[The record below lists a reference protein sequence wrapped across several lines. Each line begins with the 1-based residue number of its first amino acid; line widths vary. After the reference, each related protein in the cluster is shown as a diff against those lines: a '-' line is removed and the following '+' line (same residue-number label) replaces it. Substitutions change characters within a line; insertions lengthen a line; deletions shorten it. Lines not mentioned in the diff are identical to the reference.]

1 MYAKSKNSADVAA
14 ACIQDVFLHH
24 CTSSCSENCTK
35 YSKWICYTCHR
46 KIISGNIPPE
56 AAANNMHLETVPK
69 ELSCLNSLEQHL
81 ISLHIPFMKVMA
93 LPKGGQKNIHGPVV
107 CVPSDLKKT
116 KMLPLKT
123 DENMLLRVKLK
134 RKLSYKGYY
143 EYQFMNP
150 VHLISALDYLK
161 QNNIWYEDIEINRDT
176 KSFDSNDVDEQDQVE
191 AFDDDGENQQI
202 AIDSCLQPVDIAQV
216 LDHYFDDV
224 FNIAPAEGNNPI
236 RMLQEPG
243 NEAKTFPWHFPSGKF
258 SFDETREKKINPSSI
273 LQ

>member
-1 MYAKSKNSADVAA
+1 
-14 ACIQDVFLHH
+14 
-24 CTSSCSENCTK
+24 
-35 YSKWICYTCHR
+35 
-46 KIISGNIPPE
+46 
-56 AAANNMHLETVPK
+56 
-69 ELSCLNSLEQHL
+69 
-81 ISLHIPFMKVMA
+81 MKVMA
-93 LPKGGQKNIHGPVV
+93 LPKGGQKNSHGPVV

-116 KMLPLKT
+116 TMLPLKT

-150 VHLISALDYLK
+150 VYLISALDYLK

-176 KSFDSNDVDEQDQVE
+176 KCFDSNDVDEQDQVE
-191 AFDDDGENQQI
+191 ASDDDGENQQI
-202 AIDSCLQPVDIAQV
+202 AIDSCLQPVDIAQEV

-258 SFDETREKKINPSSI
+258 SFDETREKRLTLARYFNNRLMNADDRFAKDTNYIFFSQYMSELNQVIEKTQISIRKTVTKFQKEDKINSDMIRNPEI
-273 LQ
+273 LSRC